1 MCIRDS
7 IQTDSFRF
15 TETFTGLEVIE
26 KVGTVIGYDG
36 ESEVTTPY
44 DSCVLIMPSLRQ
56 TPGASAVRFGK
67 FIDAK
72 A

>member
-1 MCIRDS
+1 MLSLIS
-7 IQTDSFRF
+7 VFI
-15 TETFTGLEVIE
+15 
-26 KVGTVIGYDG
+26 VGDYLGYDV
-36 ESEVTTPY
+36 ESEVTTTY

-56 TPGASAVRFGK
+56 TPRASEVRFGK

>member
-1 MCIRDS
+1 VPNS
-7 IQTDSFRF
+7 IPP
-15 TETFTGLEVIE
+15 EKEVLSAILSLISVFMVE
-26 KVGTVIGYDG
+26 DNLGYDG

>member
-1 MCIRDS
+1 MLSLISVFMVEDN
-7 IQTDSFRF
+7 
-15 TETFTGLEVIE
+15 L
-26 KVGTVIGYDG
+26 GYDG